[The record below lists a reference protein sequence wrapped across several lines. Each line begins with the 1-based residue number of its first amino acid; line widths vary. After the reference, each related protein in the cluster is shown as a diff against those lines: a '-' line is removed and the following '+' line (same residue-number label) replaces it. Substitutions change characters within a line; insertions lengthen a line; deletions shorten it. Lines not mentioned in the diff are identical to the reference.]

1 METCWFAY
9 IEIRLAAK
17 KVTDR
22 LILLQL
28 FIGRS
33 FTLIGL
39 FMSWTFKYYFL
50 FAVFNQQN

>member
-1 METCWFAY
+1 M
-9 IEIRLAAK
+9 
-17 KVTDR
+17 DR

-28 FIGRS
+28 FID
-33 FTLIGL
+33 TLIGL